1 MEVSKIIG
9 PKCIL
14 VLQKYTKVSDGMG
27 GYTWVYQSVR
37 KMKGVLTSLSGNERY
52 VTGKIE
58 VFRTHKFLVD
68 YPLGLVITPKDKFV
82 LGIRKFDI
90 QVVVDPM
97 EQHRHL
103 EMDLLEIT

>member
-1 MEVSKIIG
+1 LIG

-37 KMKGVLTSLSGNERY
+37 KMKGVLTSLTGNERY

-58 VFRTHKFLVD
+58 VFRTHRFMVD
-68 YPLGLVITPKDKFV
+68 FPKGVTITEKDRFT
-82 LGIRKFDI
+82 LGIRTFDI
-90 QVVVDPM
+90 QVVANTL
-97 EQHRHL
+97 EQNIQL
-103 EMDLLEIT
+103 QIDLLEIT

>member
-1 MEVSKIIG
+1 MIG

-37 KMKGVLTSLSGNERY
+37 KMKGVLTSLTGNERY

-58 VFRTHKFLVD
+58 VFRTHRFMVD
-68 YPLGLVITPKDKFV
+68 FPKGVTITEKDRFT
-82 LGIRKFDI
+82 LGIRTFDI
-90 QVVVDPM
+90 QVVANTL
-97 EQHRHL
+97 EQNIQL
-103 EMDLLEIT
+103 QIDLLEIT

>member
-1 MEVSKIIG
+1 MIG

-27 GYTWVYQSVR
+27 GHTWVYQSVR

-58 VFRTHKFLVD
+58 VFRTHRFMVD
-68 YPLGLVITPKDKFV
+68 FPRGVTITEKDRFT
-82 LGIRKFDI
+82 LGIRTFDI
-90 QVVVDPM
+90 QVVANTL
-97 EQHRHL
+97 EQNIQL
-103 EMDLLEIT
+103 QIDLLEIT